1 MAISASQITASQ
13 TLEEF
18 RLEFN
23 KLQTDVDSLQTSA
36 TFGTSITFEGATED
50 EFETTLTLVDPTA
63 DQTQTLQNKSGTL
76 AIIGSD
82 TTDSIILDGTDSSNS
97 NAGSALLLDASAD
110 GVDVEDVLL
119 FEENTGDHLT
129 NPAPIPEDDVLLE
142 TSTFGKPDF
151 LLDERDGDK
160 IEYQSATGDNLL
172 GALFV
177 PPASGG
183 IQYTTPAADGTTNQ
197 VLSTDGAGNLQ
208 FVNQSTGLSIAS
220 GDVNNRV
227 LTTNG
232 STQAIGEANLT
243 FDGSTL
249 AITGVATANT
259 FEPDG
264 DTSAGDN
271 AAIGYTS
278 AEGLI
283 LTGQGSTSDITF
295 KNDADATVF
304 SIPTGTDDVL
314 FPDSAKILLGTD
326 SDLQI
331 YHTGSHGYIVNN
343 AGNLIIDDQGGG
355 GITLK
360 YSTETMADFNP
371 DGAVELYYDN
381 AKKFE
386 TYSGGVIITGALD
399 LNGAL
404 NVSSDVALSHDGV
417 VTTFGTDGEITLTHV
432 ADTGLALKHTASGDD
447 KPVVFVL
454 QTGETDIQ
462 ASDVLGSIRWQAP
475 DEGTG
480 TDAVLVA
487 AAIDAI
493 SEGDFAADNN
503 ATKLAFRVGA
513 SETATEKMSL
523 SSGGNL
529 TVSGT
534 VTATAGSTLLIKN
547 AAGSTLKTVKGIS

>member
-110 GVDVEDVLL
+110 GVDVEDVIL

-183 IQYTTPAADGTTNQ
+183 VQYTTPSADGNANQ